1 MSLLVRYWVPNMQR
15 KRDLKDQI
23 RRIQSKIYGLSCEND
38 STLRALVLVQLNLLD
53 ALRKSRA
60 TFLPDYATVAA
71 VGAQAAAILER
82 RVEMIEEI
90 DSTYEQTA
98 VKWECTPR
106 HRDELGWVASHF
118 FPDTKVGWWHQLKV
132 YIKINVQSWRGKAGA
147 TDLPS
152 GAWKRYSVK
161 VEFKDRSGKQVP
173 STLEPLQVQV
183 QRDPG
188 DDRRIQSVG
197 EVVGLAVSIVFRFS
211 H

>member
-1 MSLLVRYWVPNMQR
+1 M
-15 KRDLKDQI
+15 
-23 RRIQSKIYGLSCEND
+23 
-38 STLRALVLVQLNLLD
+38 
-53 ALRKSRA
+53 
-60 TFLPDYATVAA
+60 
-71 VGAQAAAILER
+71 
-82 RVEMIEEI
+82 
-90 DSTYEQTA
+90 
-98 VKWECTPR
+98 
-106 HRDELGWVASHF
+106 ASHF

-197 EVVGLAVSIVFRFS
+197 EVVGLAVSIAVPFLALIAGARDQLAQNPAGAAMTVFLLGYSSESIISVFKQRS
-211 H
+211 ATQ